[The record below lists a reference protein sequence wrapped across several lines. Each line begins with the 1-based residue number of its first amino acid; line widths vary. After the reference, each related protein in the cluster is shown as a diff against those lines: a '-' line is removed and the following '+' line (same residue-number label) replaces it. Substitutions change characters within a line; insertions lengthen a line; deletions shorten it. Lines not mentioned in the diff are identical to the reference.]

1 MPLGFC
7 LSGFCL
13 GDKSLVGQKPKVP
26 FPTLLLLVQKP
37 VIVIYGQGCAERQN
51 KNTKKHR
58 TVVRNRQSHI
68 VTKAY
73 MEIDSVLR
81 MELLRRHSRIV

>member
-1 MPLGFC
+1 
-7 LSGFCL
+7 
-13 GDKSLVGQKPKVP
+13 
-26 FPTLLLLVQKP
+26 